1 MHKAAKATIFAIAT
15 IAMTLPAS
23 ADKLKGSSTLKDFQP
38 FGTTDKDHKHQAY
51 DLSFDAKDHSY
62 TCRTN
67 YKKSTTATDFIVGS
81 QITYEID
88 DNKATI
94 KSPQNKKV
102 QCVIVRVEKTAATT

>member
-1 MHKAAKATIFAIAT
+1 MLKAAKVTILTLATIT
-15 IAMTLPAS
+15 MTLPAS
-23 ADKLKGSSTLKDFQP
+23 GEKLKGSSTLKDFQP
-38 FGTTDKDHKHQAY
+38 FGTTDKDHKNQAY

-67 YKKSTTATDFIVGS
+67 YKKSINATDFVVGS
-81 QITYEID
+81 QISYEID

-102 QCVIVRVEKTAATT
+102 QCMIVRVEKTATTP